1 MSWVTT
7 TESLNL
13 QKIISKT
20 MSTDAFLKRNLL
32 VLNYFEVD
40 FT

>member
-20 MSTDAFLKRNLL
+20 MSTDAFQKRNLL